1 MRGLAKIHLDENDD
15 EVARDFQKCLRL
27 SRELP
32 VLLQMQILE
41 IEVRMKEVRR
51 HKRPQ
56 KILIAE

>member
-1 MRGLAKIHLDENDD
+1 MWAAEIHPDKSDD
-15 EVARDFQKCLRL
+15 DVARDFQKSLRL

-41 IEVRMKEVRR
+41 IEARMKQVKR

-56 KILIAE
+56 KLLIAD